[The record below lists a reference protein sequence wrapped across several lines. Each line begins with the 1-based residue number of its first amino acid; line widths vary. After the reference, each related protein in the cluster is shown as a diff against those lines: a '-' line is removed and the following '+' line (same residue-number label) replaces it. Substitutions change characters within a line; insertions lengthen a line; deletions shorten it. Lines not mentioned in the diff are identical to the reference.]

1 MPCACKRCLHHCR
14 TLGLAPKPPSKIA
27 IRKAFRAEAK
37 LWHPDRFEGDPVK
50 RLNAEEHF
58 KGIQVAYRE
67 LWEHCENPEELP
79 IEAPVS
85 KAPVKREEPVIFFGG
100 ARGCY
105 APPHLPLR
113 VEEIIVDLLYE
124 KERVLGFVDMSGRG
138 SRTGKLSQY
147 ILLTS
152 DRTFVRDSLNIVS
165 IIWHTDLGKINL
177 VDLHRA
183 GKPNVWQR
191 IVEYVSGI
199 EKRYSLQIYRAN
211 GSHFYSITSQ
221 ADDSVK
227 KVIYNFLLQKKSKPR
242 S

>member
-14 TLGLAPKPPSKIA
+14 TLGIAPKPPSKIA

-37 LWHPDRFEGDPVK
+37 LWHPDRFERDPVK
-50 RLNAEEHF
+50 RLDAEEHF

-67 LWEHCENPEELP
+67 LWEHCENPEELTLGRS
-79 IEAPVS
+79 APKTV
-85 KAPVKREEPVIFFGG
+85 VKKEEPVIFFGG
-100 ARGCY
+100 APRCY

-113 VEEIIVDLLYE
+113 AEEIIVDLLYE
-124 KERVLGFVDMSGRG
+124 KERVLGFVDLSGRG

-165 IIWHTDLGKINL
+165 MIWHTDLGKINL
-177 VDLHRA
+177 VDLHRD
-183 GKPNVWQR
+183 GKPDVWQR
-191 IVEYVSGI
+191 IVEYISGT
-199 EKRYSLQIYRAN
+199 ETRYSLEIFRSN

>member
-1 MPCACKRCLHHCR
+1 MPCACKRCLEHCR
-14 TLGLAPKPPSKIA
+14 TLGLARKAPSKIA

-50 RLNAEEHF
+50 RHDAEEHF

-67 LWEHCENPEELP
+67 LWEHCENPDSSPLES
-79 IEAPVS
+79 PVP
-85 KAPVKREEPVIFFGG
+85 KAAVKKEEPVIFFGG

-105 APPHLPLR
+105 APPNLPLR
-113 VEEIIVDLLYE
+113 AQEIIVDLLYE
-124 KERVLGFVDMSGRG
+124 KERVLGFVDLSGRG
-138 SRTGKLSQY
+138 SLAGKLSQY

-177 VDLHRA
+177 VDLHRD
-183 GKPNVWQR
+183 GKPDVWQR
-191 IVEYVSGI
+191 IVEYVSGT
-199 EKRYSLQIYRAN
+199 EKRYSLQIYRSN
-211 GSHFYSITSQ
+211 GSHFYSITGQ

-227 KVIYNFLLQKKSKPR
+227 KVIYNFLLQKKSKPL